1 MPGPID
7 YSLINVKP
15 DPDTKEWWDGTKED
29 RLLVRL
35 CNDCGHKFFPPFPA
49 CPGCTSMDLGWH
61 QAKGTG
67 VIYSYNV
74 VVQPILAPFVGRRSL
89 HNRRHRPARLRQ
101 PRRFAY
107 ENRRSSGGR

>member
-35 CNDCGHKFFPPFPA
+35 CNDCGHKFFPPFPPVPVA
-49 CPGCTSMDLGWH
+49 LPWTW
-61 QAKGTG
+61 
-67 VIYSYNV
+67 
-74 VVQPILAPFVGRRSL
+74 VGI
-89 HNRRHRPARLRQ
+89 RPRARV
-101 PRRFAY
+101 
-107 ENRRSSGGR
+107 